1 MRPSIGAPA
10 PGGISKFGTDF
21 RPANS
26 IPAITLP
33 EEGGT
38 IRNGMQFPASYRER
52 LLSAIETIDTA
63 RVAQA
68 IAWMKEARDA
78 NRAIF
83 VAGNGGS
90 AATAAHFV
98 CDMVKGAS
106 APVAGAA
113 DGTGSA
119 ARFRIVALGQ
129 NLPTLTAYS
138 NDVSYADALVEELK
152 NFAQPGDLYMAI
164 SGSGNS
170 PNVVRA
176 MEYANALG
184 CRTLALT
191 GRDGGKL
198 GPLAGLHIHVPE
210 PHMGRIEDA
219 HHIICHM
226 ICYCFMEEA
235 NLKPANAAPTEITQA
250 AR

>member
-1 MRPSIGAPA
+1 MS
-10 PGGISKFGTDF
+10 
-21 RPANS
+21 
-26 IPAITLP
+26 
-33 EEGGT
+33 
-38 IRNGMQFPASYRER
+38 FPASYPTSYREQ
-52 LLSAIETIDTA
+52 LLSTVGSIDTA

-68 IAWMKEARDA
+68 IEWMSAARDA
-78 NRAIF
+78 GRSIF

-106 APVAGAA
+106 LAGP
-113 DGTGSA
+113 

-129 NLPTLTAYS
+129 NLSTLTAYA
-138 NDVSYADALVEELK
+138 NDLSYADALVEELK
-152 NFAQPGDLYMAI
+152 NFAQPGDIYMAI

-176 MEYANALG
+176 MEYANSIG

-198 GPLAGLHIHVPE
+198 GALAELNIHVPE

-226 ICYCFMEEA
+226 ICYSFMEEKDQEHYTRSKV
-235 NLKPANAAPTEITQA
+235 LSGLT
-250 AR
+250 

>member
-1 MRPSIGAPA
+1 M
-10 PGGISKFGTDF
+10 T
-21 RPANS
+21 
-26 IPAITLP
+26 
-33 EEGGT
+33 
-38 IRNGMQFPASYRER
+38 FPIEYRER
-52 LLSAIETIDTA
+52 LLSTLSSIDTA
-63 RVAQA
+63 LVAQA
-68 IAWMKEARDA
+68 IGWMKEARDSE
-78 NRAIF
+78 RALF

-106 APVAGAA
+106 MGK
-113 DGTGSA
+113 SK
-119 ARFRIVALGQ
+119 RFRIVALGQ
-129 NLPTLTAYS
+129 NLPTMTAYS

-152 NFAQPGDLYMAI
+152 NFAEPGDLYMAI

-176 MEYANALG
+176 MEYANSIG

-191 GRDGGKL
+191 GRDGGRL
-198 GPLAGLHIHVPE
+198 GALANLNIHVPE

-226 ICYCFMEEA
+226 ICYSFMEHPD
-235 NLKPANAAPTEITQA
+235 LVQPDLVSPS
-250 AR
+250 